1 MSFFNFIIKNVDVRT
16 EIEYRVV
23 GDYYLLNLV
32 LKQEENVMLNK
43 YGRLNYLKEYKKN
56 EYIIMC
62 IEGNLNNHLK
72 KYKK

>member
-1 MSFFNFIIKNVDVRT
+1 
-16 EIEYRVV
+16 
-23 GDYYLLNLV
+23 
-32 LKQEENVMLNK
+32 MLNK